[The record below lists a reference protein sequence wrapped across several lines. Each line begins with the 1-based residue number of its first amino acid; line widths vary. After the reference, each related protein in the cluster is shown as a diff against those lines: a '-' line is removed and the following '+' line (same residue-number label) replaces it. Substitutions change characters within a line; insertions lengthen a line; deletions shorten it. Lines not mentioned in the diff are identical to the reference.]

1 MTPATRTSTGSE
13 TVTLLTV
20 WTLLAE
26 QYGDVSAVKDPH
38 SNPPLELTYQELSD
52 HIKAFAGG
60 LQALGVQPGDK
71 IALIADN
78 SPRWLIADLGSLFTG
93 AVDVPRSAVADP
105 QELGYIIQNT
115 GCTTL
120 IVANVKTYDRIHSVV
135 QEAGIQRII
144 LLSDETREGCL
155 SWSDLL
161 ARGREAGFK
170 PPELTRS
177 QLATIIHT
185 SGTGGKP
192 KGVML
197 SHGNLMHQV
206 EHTEDVIQPQPGMK
220 CLTILPTWHAYERS
234 CEYFVLSKALTLVY
248 TDARHL
254 KTDLQTEA
262 PDYLIAVPRIWESV
276 YEGIQKK
283 LKDRS
288 PFSRRLVRALIGISE
303 RYITCARIASNRSIL
318 HLDPSPPQRLL
329 AKLGQI
335 LLFPL
340 HKLGDLLA
348 YRKIR
353 QAVGPNF
360 QHAINGG
367 GALPS
372 HLDIFFEIVGISI
385 LNGYGLTETSPI
397 LAARRPQHN
406 VRGTVGPPLPHTE
419 IQIVDLETGKPLPQG
434 QTGLI
439 RARGPQVMQ
448 GYYNNPEATAKVLT
462 GEGWFNT
469 GDLGWLTPST
479 YLVITGRAKDT
490 IVLSNGENIE
500 PQPLEDV
507 CVRSPYIDQIMV
519 VGQDQK
525 QLGALIHP
533 NTEELMEWA
542 KNQGLPEA
550 NAEAQLLTSSSV
562 RTLILSELKQRV
574 RDRPGY
580 RADDMITDFRLVP
593 EPFTPENGLMTQ
605 TLKVRRLQVAERYQ
619 HLIDEI
625 YRD

>member
-1 MTPATRTSTGSE
+1 MTTTTPTGSE
-13 TVTLLTV
+13 TLTLLTV

-26 QYGDVSAVKDPH
+26 QYGDLTAIKDPH
-38 SNPPLELTYQELSD
+38 GQPALELTYKELFER
-52 HIKAFAGG
+52 IQAFAGG
-60 LQALGVQPGDK
+60 LQTLGVQPGDK
-71 IALIADN
+71 VALIADN
-78 SPRWLIADLGSLFTG
+78 SPQWLMADLGSLFTG

-120 IVANVKTYDRIHSVV
+120 VVENLKTYERIRSYAQEQGIDRV
-135 QEAGIQRII
+135 I
-144 LLSDETREGCL
+144 LLSDESRAGCL
-155 SWSDLL
+155 SLSELL
-161 ARGREAGFK
+161 AKGREAGFK

-220 CLTILPTWHAYERS
+220 SLAILPTWHSYERS
-234 CEYFVLSKALTLVY
+234 CEYFLLSKALTLVY

-262 PDYLIAVPRIWESV
+262 PHFLIAVPRIWESV

-283 LKDRS
+283 MKGQS
-288 PFSRRLVRALIGISE
+288 PLLRRLVQTLISLSE
-303 RYITCARIASNRSIL
+303 RYVICSRIASQRSIR
-318 HLDPSPPQRLL
+318 HLNASPTQRAL
-329 AKLGQI
+329 AKVGQI

-353 QAVGPNF
+353 QAVGSNF

-372 HLDIFFEIVGISI
+372 HLDTFFEIVGISI

-397 LAARRPQHN
+397 LAARRPHHN
-406 VRGTVGPPLPHTE
+406 VRGTVGPPLPFTQ
-419 IQIVDLETGKPLPQG
+419 IRIVDLETLKPLPQG
-434 QTGLI
+434 QVGVI
-439 RARGPQVMQ
+439 HAQGPQIMQ
-448 GYYNNPEATAKVLT
+448 GYYNNPEATAKVLS
-462 GEGWFNT
+462 EDGWFNT
-469 GDLGWLTPST
+469 GDLGWLTPDT
-479 YLVITGRAKDT
+479 HLVITGRAKDT

-533 NTEELMEWA
+533 NQEELIEWA
-542 KNQGLPEA
+542 QSQGLPEA
-550 NAEAQLLTSSSV
+550 NSETDLLASQAV
-562 RTLILSELKQRV
+562 RSLILNELKQQV
-574 RDRPGY
+574 RNRPGY
-580 RADDMITDFRLVP
+580 RPDDAIKDFRFVP
-593 EPFTPENGLMTQ
+593 EPFTPENGLLTQ
-605 TLKVRRLQVAERYQ
+605 TLKLRRLQVAERYQ
-619 HLIDEI
+619 SLIDEI
-625 YRD
+625 YAD